1 LKKYCERRMKMRA
14 PLQNGVAVLT
24 LILIPILVSGCL
36 AASVNLVDN
45 QTVSLE
51 RIPTKYF
58 YISWARVY
66 QQEDEIEVH
75 GQIRRRYRLRR
86 DYGGHG
92 HIDVAVV
99 APDGT
104 VPEAVSALYYP
115 RDIPR
120 KSAPSAFFTAHLS
133 RPPPPGSTVRL
144 TYHRNGYSVRRASN
158 CDRNAALP

>member
-1 LKKYCERRMKMRA
+1 MKMRA

-99 APDGT
+99 APDGIAL
-104 VPEAVSALYYP
+104 EEVSTLYYP

-120 KSAPSAFFTAHLS
+120 KSAPVAYFTVRLS
-133 RPPPPGSTVRL
+133 QPPPPGSTVRL
-144 TYHRNGYSVRRASN
+144 SYHKDGHSIRREFN
-158 CDRNAALP
+158 CDKNAALPRIKETEEE